1 MMPFLL
7 DTLPSNS
14 TAFLIPAQAT
24 AISQPRT
31 SFLRDK
37 NYYDRPT
44 EEGRARLVSMDG
56 GVEAEISFLCLFWGQ
71 KRGVM
76 LRTPN
81 QRELKLCWLVNITL
95 T

>member
-1 MMPFLL
+1 MRRYQDFVKLRPMPTKMTSFSLL

-44 EEGRARLVSMDG
+44 EEGRARFVSMDG
-56 GVEAEISFLCLFWGQ
+56 GVEAEISFLCLF
-71 KRGVM
+71 
-76 LRTPN
+76 
-81 QRELKLCWLVNITL
+81 
-95 T
+95 